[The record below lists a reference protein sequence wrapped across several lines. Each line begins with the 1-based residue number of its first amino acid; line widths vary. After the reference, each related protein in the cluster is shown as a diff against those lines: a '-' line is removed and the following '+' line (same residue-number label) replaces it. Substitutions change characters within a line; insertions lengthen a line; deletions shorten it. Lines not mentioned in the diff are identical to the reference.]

1 MAANYTASTITIFLN
16 VVGRF
21 FWRLNS
27 FLIQKHSIKKLNFHV
42 TCSYGE
48 CKNKTLTMRKFHK
61 NSMWYFHHCSYIG
74 LLCISQ
80 ICMNAVILHNDN
92 ARIVILINILIIYF
106 CSFGIDVATP

>member
-16 VVGRF
+16 AVGSY

-27 FLIQKHSIKKLNFHV
+27 FLIHNKLNFHL
-42 TCSYGE
+42 TCSYGG
-48 CKNKTLTMRKFHK
+48 CKNNTLTMRKLHK
-61 NSMWYFHHCSYIG
+61 SSMCYFHHCSCIC

-80 ICMNAVILHNDN
+80 ICMNAIILHNDN
-92 ARIVILINILIIYF
+92 ARIVTLINILIIYV